1 MVVWSATRRLPSTSP
16 SGYDYPGASPKLLSN
31 DLPIPSRRGAPPK
44 NTSAEKQLRRQCGGC
59 KLSTVLI
66 GQRLRELRESKNLSQ
81 GDIEHR
87 TGLIRCYTSRVE
99 NGHTVPSIET
109 LEKYARALEVPLYR
123 FFYDGEEP
131 PRKPELPS
139 AGKADRLWGASGK
152 EWSELRRFAKAL
164 SRMDD
169 RQRRILLAMAQ
180 RMAGRNR
187 V

>member
-1 MVVWSATRRLPSTSP
+1 MV
-16 SGYDYPGASPKLLSN
+16 
-31 DLPIPSRRGAPPK
+31 
-44 NTSAEKQLRRQCGGC
+44 
-59 KLSTVLI
+59 I
-66 GQRLRELRESKNLSQ
+66 GERLRELREAKKLSQ
-81 GDIEHR
+81 GDIEKR
-87 TGLIRCYTSRVE
+87 TGLLRCYSSRVE

-109 LEKYARALEVPLYR
+109 LEKHARALEVPLYR

-152 EWSELRRFAKAL
+152 EWSELRRFARAL
-164 SRMDD
+164 SRVDD
-169 RQRRILLAMAQ
+169 RHRRLLLAMAQ